1 MSIKFKQSRLVSTEG
16 APLGMVL
23 YVCSATD
30 GYQDKRNVY
39 QPIYQ
44 NSLKPIA
51 LPQTV
56 SGQASGCGINDDQ
69 ASAVI
74 PGINQIKEF

>member
-30 GYQDKRNVY
+30 GYQDRKY
-39 QPIYQ
+39 I
-44 NSLKPIA
+44 SKI
-51 LPQTV
+51 
-56 SGQASGCGINDDQ
+56 
-69 ASAVI
+69 
-74 PGINQIKEF
+74 